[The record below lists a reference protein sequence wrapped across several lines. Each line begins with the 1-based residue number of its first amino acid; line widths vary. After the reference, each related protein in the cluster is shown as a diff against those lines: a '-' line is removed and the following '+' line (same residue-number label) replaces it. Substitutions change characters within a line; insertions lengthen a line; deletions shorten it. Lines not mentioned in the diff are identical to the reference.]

1 MVDEVDTMFC
11 QDKKWVM
18 TPPMCRG
25 QGLCA
30 ADNGGCSH
38 TCISYNDEKI
48 ECKCPRG
55 MTLDVDEKTC
65 ISELI
70 FLFVLD
76 HLKISRACPQI
87 SVSFT
92 LWMYL

>member
-65 ISELI
+65 ISE
-70 FLFVLD
+70 F
-76 HLKISRACPQI
+76 Q
-87 SVSFT
+87 
-92 LWMYL
+92 